1 MTKFAS
7 IPGCKSFYTTTT
19 YNKQPVTIVAM
30 PESEIKKISIDMCT
44 QPKVSPE
51 KMLSTYE
58 EAPYLLINCSFF
70 AQSTGSS
77 IWNLIS
83 NGTVYSRNTNAN
95 KWGIG
100 VLKDPSRE
108 HPMNVGEYQNG
119 PDTWEDYSTV
129 YPLLILNNE
138 RQDVSRYPDI
148 DYLAQRTCFGMFKC
162 KDSGKYYYFAI
173 IVEGSG
179 CKLSTLQTIIEQNIK
194 NDNQDIVF
202 CGNLDGGGS
211 SYMAVE
217 GQRVSE
223 GNQGSWLRAVDSVLC
238 VWIGKT
244 EDETETVEPPTEE
257 DNNNPDKTPIEGW
270 RTQIGAYSKYENA
283 IGMRGQIRALGKT
296 NLCDYTNCFVR
307 YDNTDKLYHCQV
319 GFYKNKDGA
328 QKVAD
333 ELESFGFDTYLKKD
347 TFIFNI

>member
-1 MTKFAS
+1 MTKFTS
-7 IPGCKSFYTTTT
+7 ISGCKSFYTTTT

-44 QPKVSPE
+44 QPKLNPE

-58 EAPYLLINCSFF
+58 EVPYLLINCSFF
-70 AQSTGSS
+70 GTNSGQS

-83 NGTVYSRNTNAN
+83 NGTVYSRDVNAN

-100 VLKDPSRE
+100 VLKDPNRE

-138 RQDVSRYPDI
+138 RQDVNKYSDI

-162 KDSGKYYYFAI
+162 KDSGNCYYFAI
-173 IVEGSG
+173 IVEGNG
-179 CKLSTLQTIIEQNIK
+179 CKLSTLQTIVEQNIK
-194 NDNQDIVF
+194 NDNQDIVWV
-202 CGNLDGGGS
+202 CNLDGGGS
-211 SYMAVE
+211 SFMAIE

-223 GNQGSWLRAVDSVLC
+223 GAPNSWQRAVDSVLC

-257 DNNNPDKTPIEGW
+257 VEDTSKTPTKGY
-270 RTQIGAYSKYENA
+270 RVQLGAFASYSNAKNYCTVIQSLARGQGLIDYSKA
-283 IGMRGQIRALGKT
+283 
-296 NLCDYTNCFVR
+296 FVQKES
-307 YDNTDKLYHCQV
+307 DGLYHVQV
-319 GFYKNKDGA
+319 GFFHFRENC
-328 QKVAD
+328 QKVVD
-333 ELESFGFDTYLKKD
+333 ELESFGYDSYIRPVTVYL
-347 TFIFNI
+347 

>member
-1 MTKFAS
+1 MTKFTS

-44 QPKVSPE
+44 QPKLSPE
-51 KMLSTYE
+51 KMLSTYKE
-58 EAPYLLINCSFF
+58 VPYLLINCSFF
-70 AQSTGSS
+70 ATSTGQS

-83 NGTVYSRNTNAN
+83 NGTVYSHDTNAN

-100 VLKDPSRE
+100 VLKDPNRE
-108 HPMNVGEYQNG
+108 HPMNIGEYQNG
-119 PDTWEDYSTV
+119 SDTWEDYSTV

-138 RQDVSRYPDI
+138 RQDISEYSDI

-162 KDSGKYYYFAI
+162 KNSDNCYYFAI
-173 IVEGSG
+173 VVEGNG
-179 CKLSTLQTIIEQNIK
+179 CKLSTLQTIVEQNVK
-194 NDNQDIVF
+194 NDNQDIIF
-202 CGNLDGGGS
+202 CVNLDGGGS

-223 GNQGSWLRAVDSVLC
+223 GSQGSWLRPIDSILC

-244 EDETETVEPPTEE
+244 EDEIETVGPSTEE
-257 DNNNPDKTPIEGW
+257 DNDNSGKTATEGW

-283 IGMRGQIRALGKT
+283 IGMRNQIRAIGKT
-296 NLCDYTNCFVR
+296 DLCDYTTCFVR
-307 YDNTDKLYHCQV
+307 YDETDKLYHCQV
-319 GFYKNKDGA
+319 GFYKIRKGA

-333 ELESFGFDTYLKKD
+333 ELESLGFDTYLKKD
-347 TFIFNI
+347 IVYL

>member
-7 IPGCKSFYTTTT
+7 TPGCKSFYTTTT

-44 QPKVSPE
+44 QPKLSPE

-58 EAPYLLINCSFF
+58 ETPYLLINCSFF
-70 AQSTGSS
+70 ATSTGQS

-83 NGTVYSRNTNAN
+83 NGTVYSRDVNAN

-100 VLKDPSRE
+100 VLKDPNRE
-108 HPMNVGEYQNG
+108 HPMNIGEYQNG

-138 RQDVSRYPDI
+138 RQDVSKYSDI

-162 KDSGKYYYFAI
+162 KDSGNCFYFAI
-173 IVEGSG
+173 IVEGNG
-179 CKLSTLQTIIEQNIK
+179 CKLSTLQTIVEQNIK

-211 SYMAVE
+211 SFMAVE

-223 GNQGSWLRAVDSVLC
+223 GAQNSWQRAVDSVLC
-238 VWIGKT
+238 VWIGK
-244 EDETETVEPPTEE
+244 EPETVETPSEE
-257 DNNNPDKTPIEGW
+257 TTPEDTTKTPIYGY
-270 RTQIGAYSKYENA
+270 RIQLGAFASYSNAKNYCTVIQSLGQGVIDYSKAFIQKE
-283 IGMRGQIRALGKT
+283 
-296 NLCDYTNCFVR
+296 
-307 YDNTDKLYHCQV
+307 TDGLYHVQV
-319 GFYKNKDGA
+319 GFFQSRDNC
-328 QKVAD
+328 QKVID
-333 ELESFGFDTYLKKD
+333 ELEAKGYDSYMRYVTVHL
-347 TFIFNI
+347 

>member
-1 MTKFAS
+1 MIKYTS
-7 IPGCKSFYTTTT
+7 IPGCKSFYTTFTF
-19 YNKQPVTIVAM
+19 NNQPVTIVTM

-44 QPKVSPE
+44 QPKLSPE
-51 KMLSTYE
+51 KMLSTYKE
-58 EAPYLLINCSFF
+58 TPYLLINCSFF
-70 AQSTGSS
+70 ATSTGQS

-83 NGTVYSRNTNAN
+83 NGTVYSHDTNAN

-100 VLKDPSRE
+100 VLKDLNRE

-138 RQDVSRYPDI
+138 RQDVSGYSDI

-162 KDSGKYYYFAI
+162 KDSGNCYYFAV
-173 IVEGSG
+173 IVEGNG
-179 CKLSTLQTIIEQNIK
+179 CKLSTLQKIVENNIMT
-194 NDNQDIVF
+194 DNQDIVF
-202 CGNLDGGGS
+202 CANLDGGGS

-223 GNQGSWLRAVDSVLC
+223 GNQGDWQRAVDSVLC

-244 EDETETVEPPTEE
+244 EDETETEE
-257 DNNNPDKTPIEGW
+257 DNDNSGKTAIEGW
-270 RTQIGAYSKYENA
+270 RTQIGAYSRYENS
-283 IGMRGQIRALGKT
+283 IGMRDQIRALGKT
-296 NLCDYTNCFVR
+296 DLCDYTNCFVR
-307 YDNTDKLYHCQV
+307 YDKIDKLYYCQV

-347 TFIFNI
+347 TAIFNI